1 MSAVDIT
8 TLDPVQTPIVEEK
21 AVGGLWREAIRR
33 LLSDPIAIVGL
44 VLITIFVVVA
54 VFAPWLAPHSPKN
67 NQWLSEVRPGKFPGP
82 RAENLLG
89 VDQGGRDVLS
99 MLIYGARQSL
109 LIGVV
114 SLMLGAAMGMTL
126 GVLAGAFGG
135 WVDNLVMRFVDIML
149 SIPGLLFAIGIAA
162 VLGQKLS
169 SVMIA
174 IAVVNTPIF
183 ARMLRGQMLGQR
195 DADYVLAAKS
205 LGVKRRSIVFGH
217 VLPNSLTPVIV
228 QGTLTLATAI
238 IEAAGLAFLGLS
250 GGSSST
256 PEWGKMLAESQQYLT
271 TAPMLAIL
279 PGFAIMLAALGFTLV
294 GESLR
299 ESLDPK
305 YRR

>member
-1 MSAVDIT
+1 MTS
-8 TLDPVQTPIVEEK
+8 LDPVQAAAPAEEK
-21 AVGGLWREAIRR
+21 SVGGLWREAVRR
-33 LLSDPIAIVGL
+33 LLGDPIAIIGL
-44 VLITIFVVVA
+44 VLITLFVLVA
-54 VFAPWLAPHSPKN
+54 IFAPWLAPHSPKDN
-67 NQWLSEVRPGKFPGP
+67 HWLSEVRPGKFPGP
-82 RAENLLG
+82 RADNLLG

-99 MLIYGARQSL
+99 RLIFGARQSL

-114 SLMLGAAMGMTL
+114 ALLLGAAAGMFL
-126 GVLAGAFGG
+126 GILAGAFGG

-162 VLGQKLS
+162 VLGQKLT

-205 LGVKRRSIVFGH
+205 LGVKRRNIVFGH

-250 GGSSST
+250 GGGSST

>member
-1 MSAVDIT
+1 VSAVDIT